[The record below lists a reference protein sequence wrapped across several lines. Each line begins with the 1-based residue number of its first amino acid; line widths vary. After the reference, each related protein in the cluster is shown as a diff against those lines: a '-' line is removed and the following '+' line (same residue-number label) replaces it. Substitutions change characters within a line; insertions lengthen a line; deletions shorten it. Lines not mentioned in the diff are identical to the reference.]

1 MCTYIAVFPS
11 LPEETITHENC
22 SLCVQERAR
31 KRAQLTDRA
40 AYLARSTVCVGRN
53 KKTMNGFA
61 HSLFIDFVQFMRE
74 DDLARS

>member
-1 MCTYIAVFPS
+1 MYAYITVFPS

-22 SLCVQERAR
+22 SLYVQERAR
-31 KRAQLTDRA
+31 KRAQVTDRA
-40 AYLARSTVCVGRN
+40 AYLARSTACVGRN
-53 KKTMNGFA
+53 EKTVNGFA